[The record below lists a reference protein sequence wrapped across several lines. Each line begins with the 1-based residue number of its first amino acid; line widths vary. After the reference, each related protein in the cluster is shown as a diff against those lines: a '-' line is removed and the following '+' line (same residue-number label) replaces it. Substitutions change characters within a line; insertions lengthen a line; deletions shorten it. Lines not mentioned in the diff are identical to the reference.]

1 MDEVTTEKKKNQVP
15 QERVTLNKSTSEKLE
30 SWITQLDEKY
40 SKVLKI
46 TKSDLVQYLIES
58 HDQKLSLGE
67 MKDLRKLHHDDLRI
81 LKTLMTKIEDE
92 KKLGQTN
99 ITLAELIKN
108 LNLID
113 DGSKPK
119 TNRTKAQKAD
129 PEPDLPDE
137 DKAT

>member
-1 MDEVTTEKKKNQVP
+1 MKSEKKKNQIP

-99 ITLAELIKN
+99 TTLAELIKN

-119 TNRTKAQKAD
+119 TTRTKAQKAD
-129 PEPDLPDE
+129 PEPDLPSE
-137 DKAT
+137 DASN